1 MSMSHSNNQLIAG
14 LADAYE
20 TSADDMAGAFHRAGV
35 VRTPSANALADCVPL
50 LAIAMELIDRGPSAL
65 TIEGVEGY
73 RAKVMRLLEHIRP
86 IVENEATVTLADW
99 TSKLLAA

>member
-1 MSMSHSNNQLIAG
+1 MSHSNNQLIAG

-20 TSADDMAGAFHRAGV
+20 TVADDMAGPLDRAGV
-35 VRTPSANALADCVPL
+35 GPLMAATTLADCVPL

-73 RAKVMRLLEHIRP
+73 RTKVMRLLEHIRP
-86 IVENEATVTLADW
+86 VVESEATLTLANW

>member
-1 MSMSHSNNQLIAG
+1 MSTSLSISQLIAR

-20 TSADDMAGAFHRAGV
+20 TIADDLPDSSPAAGDAG
-35 VRTPSANALADCVPL
+35 TAPTTLAECVPL

-73 RAKVMRLLEHIRP
+73 RTRVMKLLEHVRP
-86 IVENEATVTLADW
+86 VVESEATLTLANW
-99 TSKLLAA
+99 TSRLLAA

>member
-1 MSMSHSNNQLIAG
+1 MTNSSSQLIAR

-20 TSADDMAGAFHRAGV
+20 TIADDLPDPHGA
-35 VRTPSANALADCVPL
+35 SAELAAATTLAECVPL

-65 TIEGVEGY
+65 TIEGVESY
-73 RAKVMRLLEHIRP
+73 RTKVMKLLEHVRP
-86 IVENEATVTLADW
+86 VVASEATLTLANW

>member
-1 MSMSHSNNQLIAG
+1 MSHASSQMIAS

-20 TSADDMAGAFHRAGV
+20 IIADDLPADGAGCGHPVAATTLV
-35 VRTPSANALADCVPL
+35 ECVPL

-73 RAKVMRLLEHIRP
+73 RTKVMKLLEHIRP
-86 IVENEATVTLADW
+86 VVESEATLTLANW
-99 TSKLLAA
+99 TRLLAA